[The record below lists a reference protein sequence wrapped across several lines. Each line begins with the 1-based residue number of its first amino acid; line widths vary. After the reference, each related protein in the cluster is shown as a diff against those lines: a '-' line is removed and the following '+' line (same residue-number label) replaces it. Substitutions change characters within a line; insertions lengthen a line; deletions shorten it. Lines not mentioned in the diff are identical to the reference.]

1 MVDPQGA
8 EDVTMDGQ
16 PAAYGNGTSG
26 DGRIPGS
33 EDILVNMGGQGQQN
47 NHILLIKGSEKPE
60 EFLARGRL
68 TQQQTNDVMLM
79 IADDNAVHRGFTDV
93 IGLIG
98 WKYNASIGWD
108 GQGRKEF
115 VQVEIHGRMANLR
128 AGMGRAFD
136 RFRNGAM
143 NSG

>member
-1 MVDPQGA
+1 MPDPQGA

-16 PAAYGNGTSG
+16 PAVHSNGTSG

-33 EDILVNMGGQGQQN
+33 EDILVNMGARGQEN

-68 TQQQTNDVMLM
+68 SAQQISDVMLM

-93 IGLIG
+93 MGLIG
-98 WKYNASIGWD
+98 WKFNASIGID

-115 VQVEIHGRMANLR
+115 LTAETTGRMAGLR
-128 AGMGRAFD
+128 SGFGRVFD
-136 RFRNGAM
+136 RFRNGPPAQA
-143 NSG
+143 